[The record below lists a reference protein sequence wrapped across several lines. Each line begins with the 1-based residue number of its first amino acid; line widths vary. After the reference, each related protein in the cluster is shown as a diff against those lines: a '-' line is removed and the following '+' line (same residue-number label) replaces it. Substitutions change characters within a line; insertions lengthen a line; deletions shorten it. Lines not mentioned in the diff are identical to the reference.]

1 MRKAATAQFAKKK
14 GIGSR
19 IWHWGERLF
28 RRRRRQPKPDPTMQ
42 YEIKMA
48 KMHNAEEARHARD
61 VEKVI
66 HAYEANRA
74 GPSRAPSPLPSLDH
88 YDIERDAPGPYV
100 KQPISR
106 GPREVQ
112 RLNKTYAYSVASS
125 SRAPSPLP
133 SMRDYDPEPA
143 PVRMATKFTSVPQGR
158 SERQVTANE
167 NPYAA
172 SSRAPSPQFLRAE
185 KAAATYA
192 RDGKLTNAFEKSL
205 AGSSRGPSPTLV
217 RSDSSGSE
225 AGGAGGNLPMAS
237 QARTEGRLISV
248 CESSH
253 DQPPLQMMSINTGHP
268 AIGTQQTQ
276 PAAFARTVALP
287 TSALAISHT
296 GPSPM
301 AAPSTSN
308 GMQNLSG
315 PYVGQSPPVVHERVV
330 IVPGFAVPHPESSGM
345 QYSQPLQLDRAPQ
358 QTAIGGYGSQS
369 VPLAQ
374 ERAVTTP
381 ENANTGYSTNAPP
394 RLQLQHSY
402 DSNWNGLGVHPNQ
415 SMSSLRSDNSRPSPP
430 LMRGYDPEWDALAAR
445 EKRLSA
451 TSISGTSV
459 YSQITGLPPR
469 APQPRQPTRGA
480 TVPLASR
487 FSATTC
493 SSGERDWDKVFL
505 DSPRSQAPTPA
516 QEYARSVSQ
525 QQTQQDGRGANW
537 LQPTNTGGSGSR
549 NPFLN

>member
-1 MRKAATAQFAKKK
+1 
-14 GIGSR
+14 
-19 IWHWGERLF
+19 
-28 RRRRRQPKPDPTMQ
+28 
-42 YEIKMA
+42 
-48 KMHNAEEARHARD
+48 
-61 VEKVI
+61 
-66 HAYEANRA
+66 
-74 GPSRAPSPLPSLDH
+74 
-88 YDIERDAPGPYV
+88 
-100 KQPISR
+100 
-106 GPREVQ
+106 
-112 RLNKTYAYSVASS
+112 
-125 SRAPSPLP
+125 
-133 SMRDYDPEPA
+133 
-143 PVRMATKFTSVPQGR
+143 
-158 SERQVTANE
+158 
-167 NPYAA
+167 
-172 SSRAPSPQFLRAE
+172 
-185 KAAATYA
+185 
-192 RDGKLTNAFEKSL
+192 
-205 AGSSRGPSPTLV
+205 
-217 RSDSSGSE
+217 
-225 AGGAGGNLPMAS
+225 MAS

-253 DQPPLQMMSINTGHP
+253 DQPPLQMMSNNTGHP

-276 PAAFARTVALP
+276 PAAFARTAALP

-301 AAPSTSN
+301 AAPSNSN

-345 QYSQPLQLDRAPQ
+345 QYSQPLQFDRAPQ
-358 QTAIGGYGSQS
+358 QTAIGGYG
-369 VPLAQ
+369 
-374 ERAVTTP
+374 
-381 ENANTGYSTNAPP
+381 TNAPP